1 MPNARI
7 YHPCGAA
14 GLPIR
19 VNKFAGV
26 GSHSSA
32 LTVVRFNQG
41 SKHAVEALVGYIY
54 MTLGPNHLIYT
65 PSLACLSLSHLLL
78 AVPLLLPKF

>member
-1 MPNARI
+1 MVHI
-7 YHPCGAA
+7 YCT
-14 GLPIR
+14 LL
-19 VNKFAGV
+19 
-26 GSHSSA
+26 
-32 LTVVRFNQG
+32 LTQNFNQG